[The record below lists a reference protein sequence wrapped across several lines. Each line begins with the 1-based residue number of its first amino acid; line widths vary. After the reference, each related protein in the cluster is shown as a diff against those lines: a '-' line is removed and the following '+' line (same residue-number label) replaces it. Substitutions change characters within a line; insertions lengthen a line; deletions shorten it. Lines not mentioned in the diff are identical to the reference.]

1 MPEERTENL
10 AETDRG
16 SYCNEENGQKNSQTT
31 KVHFTMVV
39 KVIMMMRTWKY
50 NTRRNVNS
58 DFSIVTM
65 RRVAIIFLELGVVKK
80 FMQKF

>member
-1 MPEERTENL
+1 M
-10 AETDRG
+10 
-16 SYCNEENGQKNSQTT
+16 
-31 KVHFTMVV
+31 